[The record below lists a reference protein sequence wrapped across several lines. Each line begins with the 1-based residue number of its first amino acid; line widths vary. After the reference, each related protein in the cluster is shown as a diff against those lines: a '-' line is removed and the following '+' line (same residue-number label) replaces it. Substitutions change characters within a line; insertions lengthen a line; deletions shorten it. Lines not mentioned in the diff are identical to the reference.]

1 MAEAERAHAAV
12 AAAAARGTWRQSL
25 PRREQL
31 PPSRLTR
38 TTGWSLLHGHG
49 DMVCLQPPAR
59 LHMGKQREHTQ
70 DTRPDSGCNVMYKY
84 ENETQVVTANIT
96 ARTKRTL
103 YTIRVILFT
112 EWVIK
117 ADAKTDICQPFLHLL
132 FSELWEPE
140 NIPLKS
146 RLVDRA
152 AAFLSFA
159 TTRVASVVVAH
170 PVAVVVPLL
179 GTVVVVLSSSR
190 SSSPPPHAVFA
201 SSSWS
206 NLG

>member
-1 MAEAERAHAAV
+1 MEETWQHWRWNSSLLEEGHAAQPAARGVTAEPVTTGSAAAEAERAHAAV

-103 YTIRVILFT
+103 YTIRVIGLM
-112 EWVIK
+112 
-117 ADAKTDICQPFLHLL
+117 
-132 FSELWEPE
+132 
-140 NIPLKS
+140 N
-146 RLVDRA
+146 
-152 AAFLSFA
+152 
-159 TTRVASVVVAH
+159 
-170 PVAVVVPLL
+170 
-179 GTVVVVLSSSR
+179 G
-190 SSSPPPHAVFA
+190 
-201 SSSWS
+201 
-206 NLG
+206 